1 MGGKSALQNEILGDL
16 QKEFGTEPE
25 NAAETPLS
33 SLAQL
38 MGSNYLK
45 LGPHSQKL
53 IARLISAK
61 MPAGFGLTN
70 IRTFLSQEYS
80 LGDGR
85 IDGMLSAMLLYNDA
99 KSRL

>member
-1 MGGKSALQNEILGDL
+1 MVGGKSALQNEILGDL

-33 SLAQL
+33 GLAQS
-38 MGSNYLK
+38 MGANYHK
-45 LGPHSQKL
+45 LGSHSQKL

-61 MPAGFGLTN
+61 MPAGFGLPN
-70 IRTFLSQEYS
+70 IRTHLAQEFA

-85 IDGMLSAMLLYNDA
+85 IEGEWYSIFFLYD
-99 KSRL
+99 SL

>member
-16 QKEFGTEPE
+16 QKEFGSEPE

-33 SLAQL
+33 TLAQL
-38 MGSNYLK
+38 MGANYVK

-53 IARLISAK
+53 VGRLISAK
-61 MPAGFGLTN
+61 MPAGFGLPN
-70 IRTFLSQEYS
+70 IRTVLSQDYS

-85 IDGMLSAMLLYNDA
+85 IDGTKSWLSNV
-99 KSRL
+99 RL